1 MVIRVIGQGQ
11 VLRFGPESFGIIRPL
26 LISVSHRMLGMD
38 CRLSRREMLRFL
50 TVVLPTVLFGYK
62 IVDYFDEELVCVHVY
77 GLSQNLPDPLL
88 DRNEKSEKRI
98 EGGSYFQIGLPELI
112 LCRTEIRLLD
122 IFAYFWPITRP
133 EIQRFQNSSKVLF
146 SLPIVEH
153 VDQLAGLE
161 TALNQ
166 TREKQKAQ
174 KRSLAVVL
182 TLNGYTRNAC
192 HRLINICRE
201 KGVEEMVIFKDPS
214 KPPYLCSY
222 PSQQKGFKKKPPI

>member
-1 MVIRVIGQGQ
+1 
-11 VLRFGPESFGIIRPL
+11 
-26 LISVSHRMLGMD
+26 MD

-50 TVVLPTVLFGYK
+50 TVVLPTALFGYEA
-62 IVDYFDEELVCVHVY
+62 IDYIDEELVCVHVY
-77 GLSQNLPDPLL
+77 GLSQNLPDRLL
-88 DRNEKSEKRI
+88 ESHEASEKRI

-146 SLPIVEH
+146 SLPVVEH

-161 TALNQ
+161 TVLEQ
-166 TREKQKAQ
+166 TGKKQKAQ
-174 KRSLAVVL
+174 KKSLAVIL
-182 TLNGYTRNAC
+182 TLNSYTRNVC
-192 HRLINICRE
+192 RRLVNICRE
-201 KGVEEMVIFKDPS
+201 EGVGEMVIFKDPS

>member
-1 MVIRVIGQGQ
+1 MG
-11 VLRFGPESFGIIRPL
+11 
-26 LISVSHRMLGMD
+26 
-38 CRLSRREMLRFL
+38 CRISRREMLRFL
-50 TVVLPTVLFGYK
+50 TVVLPTALLGYK
-62 IVDYFDEELVCVHVY
+62 TIDYFDKELVCVHVY

-88 DRNEKSEKRI
+88 ESNVKSEKRI

-133 EIQRFQNSSKVLF
+133 EIQRFQNSSKSLF
-146 SLPIVEH
+146 SLTIVEH
-153 VDQLAGLE
+153 VNQLAGLE
-161 TALNQ
+161 TTLNRTSQ
-166 TREKQKAQ
+166 KQKAQ
-174 KRSLAVVL
+174 KGSLAVIL

-192 HRLINICRE
+192 HRLVNIGRE
-201 KGVEEMVIFKDPS
+201 KGVAEMVIFKDPS

>member
-1 MVIRVIGQGQ
+1 
-11 VLRFGPESFGIIRPL
+11 
-26 LISVSHRMLGMD
+26 MLQ
-38 CRLSRREMLRFL
+38 FL
-50 TVVLPTVLFGYK
+50 TLVLPAALLGYK
-62 IVDYFDEELVCVHVY
+62 TIDYFDEELVCVHVY
-77 GLSQNLPDPLL
+77 GLSRKLPDPLL
-88 DRNEKSEKRI
+88 ERNEKPGKRI
-98 EGGSYFQIGLPELI
+98 QGRSYFQIGLPELI

-133 EIQRFQNSSKVLF
+133 EIQRFHNSSKVLF

-161 TALNQ
+161 TALN
-166 TREKQKAQ
+166 RAGKKQKAPEG
-174 KRSLAVVL
+174 SLAVIL

-192 HRLINICRE
+192 HRLVNICRE
-201 KGVEEMVIFKDPS
+201 KGVEEMVVFKDPS